1 MIKNYLLLAVK
12 NFRKQKL
19 FSLIN
24 ILGLTIGI
32 TCCLMLFL
40 FIMNEFSFDTFH
52 KNGKN
57 IYRIMRV
64 GEING
69 ERHEVPYLSPAY
81 APALAN
87 DFPDVIKQVVR
98 VDRDNDLIN
107 YNNISFNEKDI
118 YLTDANFFTFF
129 SFPLVKGHRT
139 ATICG

>member
-1 MIKNYLLLAVK
+1 MIKNYLLIALK
-12 NFRKQKL
+12 NLRKQKL

-40 FIMNEFSFDTFH
+40 FILNEFSFDKFH

-64 GEING
+64 GEMNG
-69 ERHEVPYLSPAY
+69 ERQEIPYVSPAY

-87 DFPDVIKQVVR
+87 DFPDVIKQR
-98 VDRDNDLIN
+98 SKR
-107 YNNISFNEKDI
+107 S
-118 YLTDANFFTFF
+118 LTMT
-129 SFPLVKGHRT
+129 
-139 ATICG
+139 